1 MYWYHRSILKRWKTL
16 IHNCIATIL
25 MFSFFAG
32 GSSSDIRQCWVPRV
46 PVSSGDHG
54 ADPGA
59 QPRHRGRLQ
68 GTEEGEVAEDVCQ
81 RLLSSQQESEQIVVN
96 LTHDLKYPRDLIC
109 EMRRRDDS
117 WMNNVGGLT
126 TREIQFWIFRSS
138 NMSFLFSNRSSKT
151 FKPKKNIPEGSHQ
164 HELMKHANATL
175 GSGATFYSITHP
187 KISFIHSLEV

>member
-1 MYWYHRSILKRWKTL
+1 
-16 IHNCIATIL
+16 

-68 GTEEGEVAEDVCQ
+68 GAEEGEVAEDVCQ

-109 EMRRRDDS
+109 EMRIGDDS
-117 WMNNVGGLT
+117 WMNIVTWHGKYNFEFSDQAIWAFYSVIDPPKHSNLRKT
-126 TREIQFWIFRSS
+126 YQRAAT
-138 NMSFLFSNRSSKT
+138 NMSWWNMQMPHLDQVLHFIPLPIQQFLSPTAWKSRWWFM
-151 FKPKKNIPEGSHQ
+151 FMNI
-164 HELMKHANATL
+164 
-175 GSGATFYSITHP
+175 
-187 KISFIHSLEV
+187 FIKVYFHNKQIKLL